1 MEFLSLLK
9 ARHSI
14 KSYKDEI
21 VPKEKIKN
29 IFESIKLSPS
39 YRNLQSFKA
48 ILINDISVKE
58 KLEKAV
64 PDSNSAK
71 KGFIE
76 APLSIVVTVQKDVD
90 KEYNDNRY
98 YMLDGAIVMY
108 NILLSATSENLGSCW
123 IEIENEEEFK
133 SILNIPENY
142 KVIGLTPIGYHERPI
157 GYIKEDPYIIDK
169 KSISDISYEN
179 TWENNISYF

>member
-1 MEFLSLLK
+1 MDFLSLLK
-9 ARHSI
+9 SRHSI
-14 KSYKDEI
+14 KDYKDEI

-29 IFESIKLSPS
+29 IFESITLSPS
-39 YRNLQSFKA
+39 YKNLQNFKA
-48 ILINDISVKE
+48 ILINDINIKE
-58 KLEKAV
+58 KIEKV
-64 PDSNSAK
+64 IPDNNSAK

-76 APLSIVVTVQKDVD
+76 APLSIVVAVQKDVN

-123 IEIENEEEFK
+123 IEVENEKEFK

-142 KVIGLTPIGYHERPI
+142 KVIGLTPIGYHQRPV

-169 KSISDISYEN
+169 KNILDVSYEN
-179 TWENNISYF
+179 TWDNNISYF